1 MTWYG
6 KNAGTVSVTNGSTAV
21 IGTGTAFIANCKV
34 GDEFKLEGGMR
45 GYEIIAR
52 PSDTEL
58 TIDPPYLDASESGK
72 AYRIVP
78 TRGGPVSAAF
88 ETVQSILSQWNT
100 YLSGVLSGL
109 FPAGTA
115 GSPSIARQGDTNTG
129 FYWPAADQIAAAT
142 NGIRRWLLSATAMQV
157 DVPITGTAV
166 VQDATDTTA
175 GRIMTNGAGGW
186 HGTVATTANDAN
198 NANYGGMFMTSD
210 LSTATNWPAWFT
222 SGPGAL
228 LVVAGQNSNN
238 FHQIALAQNGGM
250 PPGFR
255 NFRAGVFGSWS
266 RAVMLDTL
274 LGTVSQSGGV
284 PTGALFQVISNPNGI
299 ALRMTDGT
307 QICCFPGIIDTSV
320 AATSLHELTWTFPAA
335 FVSAPCA
342 TINLRSNNTATGR
355 SVATRL
361 FDGSVTPN
369 SGSSAVVTTYNG
381 DATSQTLR
389 ADVVATGRWL

>member
-1 MTWYG
+1 MAWYG

-21 IGTGTAFIANCKV
+21 IGTGTAFIANAQV

-52 PSDTEL
+52 SSDTVL

-166 VQDATDTTA
+166 QQSKMDVTA
-175 GRIMTNGAGGW
+175 GRLLTAGAYGWGIPAPEVLDDMDRHDLSNAVYKVDNTVTLGTWPPEVSTSAILLAMRPAYNQTTEILFLPNNGG
-186 HGTVATTANDAN
+186 VYIRSSYSTTSWGPWRRLDAQYGS
-198 NANYGGMFMTSD
+198 NANGSY
-210 LSTATNWPAWFT
+210 L
-222 SGPGAL
+222 
-228 LVVAGQNSNN
+228 
-238 FHQIALAQNGGM
+238 
-250 PPGFR
+250 R
-255 NFRAGVFGSWS
+255 N
-266 RAVMLDTL
+266 
-274 LGTVSQSGGV
+274 
-284 PTGALFQVISNPNGI
+284 P
-299 ALRMTDGT
+299 DGT
-307 QICCFPGIIDTSV
+307 LMCWGAVTTSV
-320 AATSLHELTWTFPAA
+320 GGEAAVVFPAA
-335 FVSAPCA
+335 FTSKLTMQVTLGVNSPAVFAQAPRFTGRTTTGMDVSCFDSSDTRVSA
-342 TINLRSNNTATGR
+342 L
-355 SVATRL
+355 VAYT
-361 FDGSVTPN
+361 
-369 SGSSAVVTTYNG
+369 VV
-381 DATSQTLR
+381 
-389 ADVVATGRWL
+389 GRWI

>member
-1 MTWYG
+1 MAWYG

-52 PSDTEL
+52 SSDTVL

-166 VQDATDTTA
+166 QQSKMDVTA
-175 GRIMTNGAGGW
+175 GRLLTAGAYGWGIPAPEVLDDMDRHDLSNAVYKVDNNVTVGTFPAEVSSSAVLLVMRPAYNQTTQMYCTPNGGGVYIRSSYSTTSWGPWRRLDAVYGSGPNGAY
-186 HGTVATTANDAN
+186 AR
-198 NANYGGMFMTSD
+198 Y
-210 LSTATNWPAWFT
+210 P
-222 SGPGAL
+222 
-228 LVVAGQNSNN
+228 
-238 FHQIALAQNGGM
+238 
-250 PPGFR
+250 
-255 NFRAGVFGSWS
+255 
-266 RAVMLDTL
+266 
-274 LGTVSQSGGV
+274 
-284 PTGALFQVISNPNGI
+284 
-299 ALRMTDGT
+299 DGT
-307 QICCFPGIIDTSV
+307 LICWGAVVTSASAEAPV
-320 AATSLHELTWTFPAA
+320 VFPAA
-335 FVSAPCA
+335 FAS
-342 TINLRSNNTATGR
+342 TTNLRVSLGVYSGAPSSLAPRITARTTTGMSVSCFYSTDTR
-355 SVATRL
+355 VATN
-361 FDGSVTPN
+361 VEYI
-369 SGSSAVVTTYNG
+369 AI
-381 DATSQTLR
+381 
-389 ADVVATGRWL
+389 GRWI